1 MKKNKK
7 SKKIKKKTSKQKNK
21 KNQINN
27 KKISEA
33 TNSSEDDLA
42 METPETNTT
51 QVTITAPVT
60 GRGRGQKVIKF
71 GSKSFTKQ
79 QLLAAVDRSL
89 TDVPII
95 IVPCLIDAATMTTND
110 TLCDN

>member
-1 MKKNKK
+1 MKKNEK
-7 SKKIKKKTSKQKNK
+7 SKKIKKRESKQKIK
-21 KNQINN
+21 KNYINN
-27 KKISEA
+27 KKISEG

-42 METPETNTT
+42 METQQSNNT

-71 GSKSFTKQ
+71 GEKSFTKQ

-95 IVPCLIDAATMTTND
+95 IVPCLIDAATITTND